1 MEGRLMLSRYDNF
14 FTQDECKI
22 LIDEVLEYK
31 SQWKFNPLT
40 QYRTLGNSFFS
51 SSVRVESNNT
61 FNYSE
66 ETATELKVYNLFKN
80 KLSDVFTNVEFTK
93 SLGKPGYTIIL
104 PNQPK
109 SALWHYDNEL
119 SLFPF
124 NQEFKDYNNNFHAY
138 FEKFYTFVLMLSD
151 GKYSFDY
158 YPETLSQYKNSPND
172 EMSNYLCKDHVKLVG
187 DECPNPNCNLKEYT
201 RINYN
206 QGTLLIQEERFLHR
220 ASPAE
225 FENDNDLRIIVRGY
239 GVMKN
244 NVVYIFW

>member
-138 FEKFYTFVLMLSD
+138 FEKFLYI
-151 GKYSFDY
+151 
-158 YPETLSQYKNSPND
+158 
-172 EMSNYLCKDHVKLVG
+172 C
-187 DECPNPNCNLKEYT
+187 
-201 RINYN
+201 INVIRR
-206 QGTLLIQEERFLHR
+206 QI
-220 ASPAE
+220 
-225 FENDNDLRIIVRGY
+225 
-239 GVMKN
+239 
-244 NVVYIFW
+244 